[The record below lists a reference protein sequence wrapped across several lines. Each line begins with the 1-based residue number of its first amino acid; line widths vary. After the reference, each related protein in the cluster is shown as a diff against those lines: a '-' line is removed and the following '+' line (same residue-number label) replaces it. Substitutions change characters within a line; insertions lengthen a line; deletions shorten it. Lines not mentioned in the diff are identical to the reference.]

1 LLGVALTNLDFGAG
15 QEALFT
21 QKYRDKMLRLYQAA
35 DKVRD
40 RFGFDA
46 ITSARTVK

>member
-1 LLGVALTNLDFGAG
+1 
-15 QEALFT
+15 
-21 QKYRDKMLRLYQAA
+21 MLRLYQAA